1 MTIRYRFHNSLSKV
15 ALLVAAAIASI
26 GIVGEAHGEP
36 APMAVKEQGV
46 EQLDRRAPHNRETS
60 WIHSLSRPV
69 QEGVRNALDNLDV
82 VRRLTNNIFR
92 LKFTGAAKEVTRFT
106 INSTI
111 GVGGLL
117 DIAKDGFGIE
127 QSDQGEWVILNWV
140 EEPAHNDSPVFAKGE
155 DKTEFLKV
163 YSFDKK
169 QNNKS
174 WRAVRQNIQEGD
186 LIAYRMGKWEARK
199 NIFLKARINQIGY
212 RLFKYGHLAIAI
224 RESQDENTLLLLSS
238 QAFKGPNIREDIDT
252 LRNYSWDVYRLNQWD
267 RVNRKRFYEFVDL
280 VRQKAGNWNGYD
292 FRGIFGLWNSNLRPN
307 GPQDV
312 SRTYSCSTVIL
323 AALHYAGVKLD
334 AFHRHGIADIITPL
348 QIVRSKGRIVPL
360 PEITMQA
367 SSGEMEGKA
376 ETLYAFQR
384 WD

>member
-1 MTIRYRFHNSLSKV
+1 MTIRYRAHNSLSKV
-15 ALLVAAAIASI
+15 ALLIAAAVASI
-26 GIVGEAHGEP
+26 GIVGGAHAQP
-36 APMAVKEQGV
+36 APLPVKEQDV
-46 EQLDRRAPHNRETS
+46 EPLNPREPHNEETS
-60 WIHSLSRPV
+60 GIHALSRPV
-69 QEGVRNALDNLDV
+69 QGGVRNALDNLDV

-92 LKFTGAAKEVTRFT
+92 FKFTGAAKELTRFT

-140 EEPAHNDSPVFAKGE
+140 EKPAHNDSPMFAKGE

-169 QNNKS
+169 QNNES
-174 WRAVRQNIQEGD
+174 WRAVRQNIREGD

-280 VRQKAGNWNGYD
+280 VRQKAEKWYGYD
-292 FRGIFGLWNSNLRPN
+292 FLGIFGLWNSNLRPN
-307 GPQDV
+307 EPQDV

-323 AALHYAGVKLD
+323 AALHYAGVELD
-334 AFHRHGIADIITPL
+334 AFHRHGIADIVTPL
-348 QIVRSKGRIVPL
+348 QVVTSKGRIVHS
-360 PEITMQA
+360 PEVTMQA
-367 SSGEMEGKA
+367 ASDEMKGMA
-376 ETLYAFQR
+376 ASLYAFQ
-384 WD
+384 WQD